1 MTHQLPF
8 FHSLLRPC
16 VLQILRAQGYHAARP
31 SVVDALT
38 DLAARYLTLLCES
51 TAHHTAHNSTELTGL
66 VPSLVDV
73 RLALEDCGALA
84 GGQSVSNDDP
94 RGVDEFADWFVSGPR
109 HREIRRVALD
119 GDDDE
124 NTDYLMML
132 KKKHSKTG
140 EDSKYSSTVL
150 GRGNVGGGGG
160 GGGGGEHH
168 AAVDLNGDAAAAGPT
183 AVGDGIVVEGGD
195 CPSITAWREKRIEA
209 RQQPRPP
216 TPVAD
221 DDEDEEMDDGDDGD
235 DAKHRRRTA
244 RSPSSGL
251 SSLGDRSIDEEMEL
265 EFGVPQG
272 THNGTDAT
280 EAKEAADTKDVV
292 METGQAGTAGT
303 AIATGNEA
311 VGL

>member
-38 DLAARYLTLLCES
+38 DLAARYMTLLCES

-66 VPSLVDV
+66 VPSLIDV

-84 GGQSVSNDDP
+84 GGQTISNDDP
-94 RGVDEFADWFVSGPR
+94 RGVDEFVDWIVSGPR
-109 HREIRRVALD
+109 NREIRRIALD

-150 GRGNVGGGGG
+150 GRGNVG
-160 GGGGGEHH
+160 EHH
-168 AAVDLNGDAAAAGPT
+168 VVVDPNGNGT
-183 AVGDGIVVEGGD
+183 TSGGDIIVEGGD

-216 TPVAD
+216 TPIAEDDEDYDMD
-221 DDEDEEMDDGDDGD
+221 DDENERLI
-235 DAKHRRRTA
+235 RRRKS

-251 SSLGDRSIDEEMEL
+251 SSLGDQSIDEEMEL
-265 EFGVPQG
+265 EFGVG
-272 THNGTDAT
+272 KGGSNTKEA
-280 EAKEAADTKDVV
+280 EAKVEEVKDVV
-292 METGQAGTAGT
+292 MGTAGQT
-303 AIATGNEA
+303 DTVGVAAATDKD
-311 VGL
+311 VTVL